1 MHHTSLTN
9 RGLYRFYVSF
19 SAENRGTIMIPYY
32 KRRANLKWD
41 RRNLV
46 TVGCKVKRLEAQ
58 AFQAY
63 CKELGKTPYTVLS
76 EFIMMCIPDR

>member
-1 MHHTSLTN
+1 
-9 RGLYRFYVSF
+9 
-19 SAENRGTIMIPYY
+19 MIPYY

-63 CKELGKTPYTVLS
+63 CKELGKTPYTVLR